1 MKKKFN
7 VFTFFVEPSVYTLD
21 LIKNVYEPLSIDYIF
36 INEKAKIAKSD
47 ESFPIKTINQLSFGE
62 KIRFL
67 RKIAASNRLIIFNG
81 YNHWEF
87 VFLFLLNILKNQR
100 FYLAIESDTQAKEDL
115 GWRKKIKRLFLKTIF
130 ASRNVLGFS
139 GGSFVHKQLFRQYG
153 MNEERIFLMPMMVN
167 NEKFEY
173 SKKKRKRSPFTFL
186 YVGRII
192 PHKNVEMLIKSF
204 IEAFGGSE
212 DVELKIVGTGESFE
226 GLHKKY
232 SVNRNISFEGP
243 KFGQDLVDAY
253 HTSNVLVIPSLYEP
267 WGLVVNEAL
276 SAGLPVLASNRVGA
290 VYDLIE
296 NRDTGFIFDPEKP
309 EELKMLMQKMFEDE
323 DLYEK
328 HSSNAAKL
336 MKEYWNYGL
345 YRKNLEE
352 AVKYV
357 ERQISGEKK

>member
-1 MKKKFN
+1 MTPKIFA
-7 VFTFFVEPSVYTLD
+7 FLVEPSSYTLD
-21 LIKNVYEPLSIDYIF
+21 ITEKIYKKLQIEHIF
-36 INEKAKIAKSD
+36 FNSKPIIAKSHNG
-47 ESFPIKTINQLSFGE
+47 ENKKSLSDMKLG
-62 KIRFL
+62 KKLILL
-67 RKIAASNRLIIFNG
+67 RQVWKSYDFFIFNG
-81 YNHWEF
+81 YNTKE
-87 VFLFLLNILKNQR
+87 FLLFFMLSWLYKGKKFIALD
-100 FYLAIESDTQAKEDL
+100 SDTQYKTVT
-115 GWRKKIKRLFLKTIF
+115 GPKRVIKSIYLQTIF
-130 ASRNVLGFS
+130 RQPFVLGFA
-139 GGSFVHKQLFRQYG
+139 GGSKTHKDLFRKYG
-153 MNEERIFLMPMMVN
+153 MEEERIFLMPMMVN

-226 GLHKKY
+226 WLHKKY

-253 HTSNVLVIPSLYEP
+253 HASNVLVIPSLYEP